1 MRGVQPAG
9 LPLPAVTLT
18 QPVHRC
24 MPFASAALRA
34 WPSVEGFFVPLDP
47 AVLSWVAVVGGGVA
61 LVALVLAV
69 VALARIR
76 GLRRGYTLLQGDG
89 GAESFMEAVGTQVR
103 AVNGLRG
110 EVEAVQ
116 RRLDT
121 VQGDLAAAL
130 RHVAVVRYD
139 AFNDMGGRLSF
150 SVALLDDAGDGL
162 VLTSINGRT
171 ETRTYSKGVK
181 AGSSE
186 ASLSPEEEQ
195 AVGFALRSRGQRA

>member
-1 MRGVQPAG
+1 M
-9 LPLPAVTLT
+9 
-18 QPVHRC
+18 
-24 MPFASAALRA
+24 
-34 WPSVEGFFVPLDP
+34 PLDP
-47 AVLSWVAVVGGGVA
+47 DVVSWVAVIGAGIA
-61 LVALVLAV
+61 LIALLLAIV
-69 VALARIR
+69 TLARIR
-76 GLRRGYTLLQGDG
+76 GLRRAYTLLQDGDG
-89 GAESFMEAVGTQVR
+89 TDSFIEAVGAQVR
-103 AVNGLRG
+103 AVGDLRSD
-110 EVEAVQ
+110 VQ
-116 RRLDT
+116 SVQHRLDT
-121 VQGDLAAAL
+121 VQADLAAAL

-195 AVGFALRSRGQRA
+195 AVGFALRSRGQRS

>member
-1 MRGVQPAG
+1 VT
-9 LPLPAVTLT
+9 VTLT
-18 QPVHRC
+18 QPLHNRK
-24 MPFASAALRA
+24 PFASSARRA
-34 WPSVEGFFVPLDP
+34 WPSAEGFFVPLDP
-47 AVLSWVAVVGGGVA
+47 DVLSWVAVIGAGIAV
-61 LVALVLAV
+61 VALVLATL
-69 VALARIR
+69 ALARVR
-76 GLRRGYTLLQGDG
+76 GLRRAYTLLQGDD
-89 GAESFMEAVGTQVR
+89 GADSFMDAVGVHVR
-103 AVNGLRG
+103 EVSGLRG

-150 SVALLDDAGDGL
+150 SVALLDDVGDGL